1 MFYQQFAVLRLEA
14 ADVLLHKQMKNTEED
29 KGHEGH
35 ITLHQTKKQKTFVQ
49 LKQLQQRPVT
59 EC

>member
-1 MFYQQFAVLRLEA
+1 MFYQQFAVLGLEA
-14 ADVLLHKQMKNTEED
+14 ADVLLHIQMKNTEEEEED

-49 LKQLQQRPVT
+49 LKQL
-59 EC
+59 